1 MAKRILIGCFGVPG
15 WESAS
20 TSAYQLFRR
29 MRKDDFEV
37 GLVNIIAEDDAAFFR
52 YTFGEFLGNPLEL
65 SGVENCFLEGPSR
78 DSHPELAPIVEAF
91 APDVFLAVG
100 WFAALLLKAASK
112 SLVESTAENT
122 DEKTPV
128 AYLATG
134 CEQLTSLLEARK
146 FKDFVGFESYSRGSD
161 TRLGFPV
168 KQEHEAFLAANLV
181 LPDSECCLFLHDQFF
196 RAFRGKIS
204 RDVIWSAEWI
214 AEEAEEHSALA
225 KPFGEREIEV
235 VAVSHTWDVPEK
247 NYELLKRLSRRCR
260 GREFHIVGDTG
271 KEIRGA
277 KHHGSLRSRTELFEI
292 LGNAKTL
299 VCPSKFDTGPDVL
312 FEASVLGCNVVSS
325 RNCGHWKLCHPELLV
340 DPYTVEEFERCVEL
354 ALTAKFEDNMAYFK
368 GAGSYENLREI
379 VAVL

>member
-52 YTFGEFLGNPLEL
+52 YTFGECLGNPLDL
-65 SGVENCFLEGPSR
+65 SGVENCFLEGPSG
-78 DSHPELAPIVEAF
+78 DPHPELAPIVEAF

-100 WFAALLLKAASK
+100 WLAALLLK
-112 SLVESTAENT
+112 STAENT
-122 DEKTPV
+122 AKEAPV
-128 AYLATG
+128 AYLTTG
-134 CEQLTSLLEARK
+134 CEQLSGLLEAKK
-146 FKDFVGFESYSRGSD
+146 FNDFLGFESHLGGPHSD
-161 TRLGFPV
+161 LSFPAN
-168 KQEHEAFLAANLV
+168 QEYEAFLAADLV
-181 LPDSECCLFLHDQFF
+181 LPNSECSLFLHDQFF
-196 RAFRGKIS
+196 RAFLGKIS

-214 AEEAEEHSALA
+214 ADEAEESIALA

-235 VAVSHTWDVPEK
+235 VAVSHTWDLPEK
-247 NYELLKRLSRRCR
+247 NYELLKRLSRRCS
-260 GREFHIVGDTG
+260 GREFHIVGDTA

-379 VAVL
+379 VTVL